1 MNNRMN
7 RRTFIRLIASITAAY
22 PASALLSRRAHAL
35 SISNITIDEPWHTLA
50 VVQEHL
56 FPATEDSPGAADIQ
70 ARIFLQNMLNAPD
83 TDNDE
88 KEFISNGVSWLN
100 DISTKNYKKSFIE
113 LNESDK
119 EKVLRQIEQSQA
131 GERWLSLLLTYLIE
145 ALLSDPVYGGNPDGV
160 GWKWL
165 QHQPGFPRPSVDKM
179 YYKLGKPKYTRT
191 KA

>member
-1 MNNRMN
+1 MN
-7 RRTFIRLIASITAAY
+7 RRTFIRLITSITASY
-22 PASALLSRRAHAL
+22 PASALLSTRAHAQ
-35 SISNITIDEPWHTLA
+35 SISNIAIDEPWRTLA
-50 VVQEHL
+50 TVQEHL

-70 ARIFLQNMLNAPD
+70 ALVFLQNMLNAPD
-83 TDNDE
+83 TDNNE

-100 DISTKNYKKSFIE
+100 DISTKNHKKSFIE

-145 ALLSDPVYGGNPDGV
+145 ALLSDPVYGGNPDGI

-165 QHQPGFPRPSVDKM
+165 EHQPGFPRPSVDKM
-179 YYKLGKPKYTRT
+179 YYKLGKPKYRRT